1 MSFCVAL
8 APLVKNDENATQID
22 KFLGEQTSII
32 IKLIAVWHFIL
43 KVSHY
48 FVSRIESYNMT
59 HIIWVI
65 LHATNDDEI
74 DVIFDTMYMITKY
87 VLA

>member
-1 MSFCVAL
+1 M
-8 APLVKNDENATQID
+8 KNDENATQID
-22 KFLGEQTSII
+22 KFLGGQTSII
-32 IKLIAVWHFIL
+32 IKPIAVWHFIL

-48 FVSRIESYNMT
+48 FVSGTDSYNMS
-59 HIIWVI
+59 HIV
-65 LHATNDDEI
+65 TNDDEI